1 MSLKDDL
8 RITGEA
14 AKRTFRG
21 FYRSVKLTVKAASD
35 KLNDAPQK
43 ENEPS
48 GEGLKQSWLEVGSD
62 LGQAGLS
69 LGKVIVGASKKAA
82 GAAYNALER
91 AEDSIEKHRK

>member
-8 RITGEA
+8 RITGES
-14 AKRTFRG
+14 AKRTFKG
-21 FYRSVKLTVKAASD
+21 FYRSLKLTVKAASD
-35 KLNDAPQK
+35 KLNDVPQK
-43 ENEPS
+43 ENES
-48 GEGLKQSWLEVGSD
+48 GTTELKQSWLEVGSD
-62 LGQAGLS
+62 LGQTGLS